1 VADGALLHFDTRTFA
16 DLDQHIAQMGSR
28 LGKWAEADA
37 LIEQL
42 AIQRDAATAKLL
54 GRAAAPAILFEY
66 CVCTTYD
73 PDPDR
78 RVADPARTILVGGH
92 LAPDLIQ
99 LIGGRPLFTEPGD
112 PAKWVTVEEIREA
125 QPDMV
130 LQYDCHGCPT
140 AQQHPIPARR
150 GWSALPAVSRHAVYS
165 LRENISDPNLCF
177 PAPLEELVDIV
188 NRRHVH
194 PGSESGAAPINEPLL
209 GP

>member
-1 VADGALLHFDTRTFA
+1 
-16 DLDQHIAQMGSR
+16 
-28 LGKWAEADA
+28 
-37 LIEQL
+37 
-42 AIQRDAATAKLL
+42 
-54 GRAAAPAILFEY
+54 
-66 CVCTTYD
+66 
-73 PDPDR
+73 
-78 RVADPARTILVGGH
+78 
-92 LAPDLIQ
+92 
-99 LIGGRPLFTEPGD
+99 
-112 PAKWVTVEEIREA
+112 
-125 QPDMV
+125 MV